1 MHLSGDIDKKKKL
14 KPRERLNNSSEK
26 HSTGVKFYFDF
37 WVPYQIKD
45 LNMSGQIPLQK
56 T

>member
-1 MHLSGDIDKKKKL
+1 MHLSGDIDNTKKKKKKKL

-37 WVPYQIKD
+37 
-45 LNMSGQIPLQK
+45 
-56 T
+56 